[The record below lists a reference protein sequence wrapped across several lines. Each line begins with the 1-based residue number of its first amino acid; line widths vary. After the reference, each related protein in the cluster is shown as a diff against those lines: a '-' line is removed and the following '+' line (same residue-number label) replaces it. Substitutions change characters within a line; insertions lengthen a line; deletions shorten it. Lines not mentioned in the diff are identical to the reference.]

1 MSSSKL
7 QAPDAIVNYN
17 NDARDSN
24 GRWNTATI
32 NDNLVFNVKNFPAD
46 VFEYTTPENPA
57 KKPKLRH
64 KSVFIHK
71 YFYSRFC
78 DKPDTFKTDEE
89 ARAQPR
95 KEKRKTGYNI
105 FLSDVILKHTK
116 GRTIQTPRKQVIWIL
131 LQMVGCMQNIVTGF
145 VPTASL
151 TDMGI
156 SMGANTRGLKLR
168 ELVESD
174 GVERWCTS
182 RISNALKMLVEWEII
197 EIVERP
203 YCSESKTVLPAL
215 IRVLPAFWDLFGVSQ
230 EVVQRARHAQI
241 QREVNAGRF
250 AEYCAKHNLEK
261 GDIDELHYE
270 VWQKDQILKQRYDYY
285 SLRQTPENRRRKKAM
300 ELMALTPQERL
311 ERAIKMANQE
321 LQAQMG
327 SKDVGFI
334 PESYF
339 NQIKERIL
347 RTIGQEIS
355 WIKAVIKASP
365 PDRVHI

>member
-1 MSSSKL
+1 MASSRL
-7 QAPDAIVNYN
+7 QAPKEIVDYN

-32 NDNLVFNVKNFPAD
+32 NDNLVFNVNNFPAD
-46 VFEYTTPENPA
+46 VFEYTTPQNPA

-64 KSVFIHK
+64 KSIFIHK
-71 YFYSRFC
+71 YFFSRFC

-89 ARAQPR
+89 ARSQPR

-131 LQMVGCMQNIVTGF
+131 LQMVGCMQNIITGF

-151 TDMGI
+151 TDMGV
-156 SMGANTRGLKLR
+156 SMGANTRGRMLR
-168 ELVESD
+168 QLVESD

-203 YCSESKTVLPAL
+203 YCRESKTVLPAL
-215 IRVLPAFWDLFGVSQ
+215 IRVLPAFWDLFGIPQ
-230 EVVQRARHAQI
+230 EEVQRARHAQL
-241 QREVNAGRF
+241 QREINLGRL
-250 AEYCAKHNLEK
+250 AEYAEKNNLTREQL
-261 GDIDELHYE
+261 DEAHYE
-270 VWQKDQILKQRYDYY
+270 IWQKDQILKQRYDYY
-285 SLRQTPENRRRKKAM
+285 GNKQTPENKRRKKAM
-300 ELMALTPQERL
+300 VLLSLTPQQRL
-311 ERAIKMANQE
+311 ARATKSANKYLKKQYGQDYE
-321 LQAQMG
+321 YLPDHVFMQ
-327 SKDVGFI
+327 VR
-334 PESYF
+334 ENY
-339 NQIKERIL
+339 L
-347 RTIGQEIS
+347 RRIGQEVS
-355 WIKAVIKASP
+355 WIKSILEASP